1 MEIQSRFYSLN
12 LCGIQTS
19 KRLTYQLGGN
29 DFRYLIWIFWVCW
42 LSPKWCNVDCSQL
55 MSWFDRYQLQLVY
68 PTREHGPGRNL
79 QQETLQTSFDLF
91 NQSQHLRHTRE
102 KSFLFWCFSCVYTFL
117 EIIEHTI
124 PQMLLLLFHLENWS
138 GYTKFTNF
146 DFFFLMHA
154 DMMAVTKQSNK
165 VVLNEVKDD

>member
-29 DFRYLIWIFWVCW
+29 DFRCLIWIFWVCW

-68 PTREHGPGRNL
+68 LTREHGPGRNL
-79 QQETLQTSFDLF
+79 QQETLQTSFNLF
-91 NQSQHLRHTRE
+91 NQSQNFAKHHILNRAST
-102 KSFLFWCFSCVYTFL
+102 FIFL

>member
-29 DFRYLIWIFWVCW
+29 DFRCLIWIFWVCW

-68 PTREHGPGRNL
+68 LTREHGPGRNL
-79 QQETLQTSFDLF
+79 QQETLQTSFNLF

-146 DFFFLMHA
+146 DFFF
-154 DMMAVTKQSNK
+154 
-165 VVLNEVKDD
+165 